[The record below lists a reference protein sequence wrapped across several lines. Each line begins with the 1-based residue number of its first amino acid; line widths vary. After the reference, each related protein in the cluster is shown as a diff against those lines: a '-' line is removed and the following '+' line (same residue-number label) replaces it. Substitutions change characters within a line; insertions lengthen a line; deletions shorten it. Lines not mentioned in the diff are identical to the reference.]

1 MSASGGEL
9 SSAMPENIDDSSA
22 RSVLAEGLLELFKPC
37 VEEIDDKVS
46 AVRQSQVDLRQQ
58 IDSLAEDLRKVSDA
72 QQVPVELEPYVK
84 KLNNARRRVMLVNN
98 IIQNAQ
104 ERLGKLQ
111 QNISKETSR
120 RKTLLQESPT
130 GSLSK

>member
-46 AVRQSQVDLRQQ
+46 AVSQVDLRQQ